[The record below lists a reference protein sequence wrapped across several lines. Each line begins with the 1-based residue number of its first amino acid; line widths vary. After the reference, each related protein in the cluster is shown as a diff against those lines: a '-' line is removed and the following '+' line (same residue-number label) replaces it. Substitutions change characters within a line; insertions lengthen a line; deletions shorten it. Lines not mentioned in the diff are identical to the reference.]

1 MHCEPDLFVRER
13 FKLFF
18 QFMNFLFE
26 CRDTVFSNIGTH
38 TFTLETFVSDGY
50 RVGGTVTVNVAESG
64 AVTVD
69 RALIDRL
76 TAGWAPETDAEPAE

>member
-38 TFTLETFVSDGY
+38 TFTLCIYTFFFSSFLSPFFPFSFKLFKKCHILCPPFDV
-50 RVGGTVTVNVAESG
+50 
-64 AVTVD
+64 
-69 RALIDRL
+69 I
-76 TAGWAPETDAEPAE
+76 AGLPNLVL